1 MCLSVMM
8 SRLFGKFFFYGQTVL
23 VHFSLA
29 VYPLFLS
36 LSSWLLFLPIKDLVM
51 WWLRL
56 KLPCVI
62 VQLQQALEIDTI
74 LITMNL
80 LEKFSVFF
88 FLNSLRVTIAK
99 VFSLRILLFSD
110 QISRSIVYHLTTS
123 LLQNIFCFMEQRR
136 LQIVFSAEFS
146 VEISLF
152 IKTLFAFSKKLVEIY
167 VTTAPWNSSSRRN
180 RIEILFTRGVL

>member
-1 MCLSVMM
+1 MPFRHDVTSFREILLLWSNSFGSFFTCCVSSFFVTLKLAPIPSNKGSSHVMVT
-8 SRLFGKFFFYGQTVL
+8 SQIALCNSTVATSSWNWYDTYNHEFVRKVLCFFF
-23 VHFSLA
+23 
-29 VYPLFLS
+29 
-36 LSSWLLFLPIKDLVM
+36 K
-51 WWLRL
+51 
-56 KLPCVI
+56 
-62 VQLQQALEIDTI
+62 
-74 LITMNL
+74 
-80 LEKFSVFF
+80 
-88 FLNSLRVTIAK
+88 NSLRVTIAK

>member
-1 MCLSVMM
+1 MKNSKKKPEIWTVLHKFFLSVMM

-62 VQLQQALEIDTI
+62 VQSRQALETNTI
-74 LITMNL
+74 RITMNFWKSSL
-80 LEKFSVFF
+80 FF
-88 FLNSLRVTIAK
+88 FLNSLQVTIAK
-99 VFSLRILLFSD
+99 VFSLRILLFFWSNFKEYCIPSYNQSPPKYILFHGTKEVAD
-110 QISRSIVYHLTTS
+110 CFLCW
-123 LLQNIFCFMEQRR
+123 IFC
-136 LQIVFSAEFS
+136 
-146 VEISLF
+146 
-152 IKTLFAFSKKLVEIY
+152 
-167 VTTAPWNSSSRRN
+167 WN
-180 RIEILFTRGVL
+180 FFVH

>member
-62 VQLQQALEIDTI
+62 VQSRQALETNTI
-74 LITMNL
+74 RITMNFWKSSL
-80 LEKFSVFF
+80 FFFKFSTSDHSQSIFPENLAFF
-88 FLNSLRVTIAK
+88 WSNFKEYCIPSYNQSPTKYILFHGTKEVADCFLCW
-99 VFSLRILLFSD
+99 
-110 QISRSIVYHLTTS
+110 
-123 LLQNIFCFMEQRR
+123 IFC
-136 LQIVFSAEFS
+136 
-146 VEISLF
+146 
-152 IKTLFAFSKKLVEIY
+152 
-167 VTTAPWNSSSRRN
+167 WN
-180 RIEILFTRGVL
+180 FFVH